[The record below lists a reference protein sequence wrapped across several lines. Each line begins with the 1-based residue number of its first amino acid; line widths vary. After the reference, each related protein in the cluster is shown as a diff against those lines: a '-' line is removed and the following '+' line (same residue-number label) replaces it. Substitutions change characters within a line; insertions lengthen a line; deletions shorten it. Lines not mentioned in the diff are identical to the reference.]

1 MSDVTIV
8 VSKNGP
14 LRVSGKFEIQD
25 PQGNA
30 FDLSGRETVALCRCG
45 GSANKPFCDGT
56 HNRNGFQSEVK
67 AVKLP
72 PPAPKPAQ

>member
-1 MSDVTIV
+1 MSDAVILC
-8 VSKNGP
+8 SKNGP
-14 LRVSGKFEIQD
+14 LRVSGKFVIQD
-25 PQGNA
+25 PQGDA
-30 FDLSGRETVALCRCG
+30 FDLSGREMVSLCRCG

-72 PPAPKPAQ
+72 PPVPKPAV